1 MKMMFAA
8 ALLLVGATA
17 AGAAGPTASF
27 RFGGV
32 EFEAPIP
39 DGYCLPQ
46 GADIDAAQLLA
57 AADRENV
64 THLTLYRCG
73 ANEGA
78 RNDYILV
85 KTPRQALF
93 ASLERE
99 QLLAG
104 MAQAFESAEFEST
117 LAAVPD
123 RVAGDVSSVVG
134 REVDLT
140 GRIQPLGR
148 DDTCAYMGGT
158 LRVTSAE
165 LSYPISV
172 GICMTVVSG
181 RLVGVNYYGPDRGS
195 AGVRDLL
202 ERAKLFVQSMSG
214 RPAS

>member
-1 MKMMFAA
+1 MFAA
-8 ALLLVGATA
+8 ALLLVGTTA

-32 EFEAPIP
+32 AFEAPIP

-46 GADIDAAQLLA
+46 GRDIDAAQLIA

-73 ANEGA
+73 PNEGV
-78 RNDYILV
+78 RNDYILL

-93 ASLERE
+93 ANLERE
-99 QLLAG
+99 QLLSA
-104 MAQAFESAEFEST
+104 MAQVFESQEFEST
-117 LAAVPD
+117 VAAMPD
-123 RVAGDVSSVVG
+123 RVEGDLSTVVG
-134 REVDLT
+134 REIDLT

-148 DDTCAYMGGT
+148 DDTCAYLGGT
-158 LRVTSAE
+158 MQVNSAL

-181 RLVGVNYYGPDRGS
+181 RLVSVNYYGSDRGE

-202 ERAKLFVQSMSG
+202 ERAKLFAQGMSG